1 MNADWEQLKTI
12 LWLRW
17 RLTTNQWRRTKGV
30 GPALAIITAVA
41 GIIITVAAAVGGL
54 LGGAFGLASARP
66 EVIMLVWDIL
76 VAVFLFIWM
85 VSLIT
90 ELQRSEMIDLSR
102 LLHLPVSLNG
112 IFVINY
118 LTSLFSLSV
127 AVFLPAALGLSLG
140 LLWSHGWRMALLP
153 PLVLAFLFMVSAWIY
168 HLRGWLMVLMVNPR
182 RRRTVIV
189 TLTMSLVLVAQL
201 PNLFINVIW
210 RPWTHKA
217 APPKLVA
224 GPVPGSPTNGIVAT
238 NDSRATNPPSPT
250 NQLAV
255 VDAGTPPNP
264 WAIYLRVH
272 DYVPLLWLSKGAQ
285 GLADQR
291 VWPAIWTTLGA
302 LAIGLAGMGRAY
314 ASTMRFY
321 QGSESA
327 GVAQPLTPAPVTG
340 PPRRNFMER
349 QIPVVPEEV
358 AALSLAF
365 FRSLSRAP
373 EAKMAFLSNVIVIV
387 VLGIMMI
394 SHPFP
399 PPGDTAKLFIATGG
413 ALFSLLGPLQIL
425 CNQFGFDRE
434 GFRALVLLPV
444 SRRRVLLGKNLALAP
459 VVLALGFL
467 LLLALTFMLHL
478 TPLFVLAGLVQ
489 MAACYLVL
497 CLVGNFASSLAPYR
511 MAPGSLKPSKVPAKT
526 MVLIFLTHL
535 LFPVLMAPAFLAPAL
550 AFGVN
555 HWLGWSMGLV
565 DVAVSLLLLGLTA
578 LFYSIC
584 LNPLAGFLERRE
596 KEILLVVS
604 QEVE

>member
-41 GIIITVAAAVGGL
+41 GVIITVAAG
-54 LGGAFGLASARP
+54 LGGFFGGVFGLATARP

-76 VAVFLFIWM
+76 VMAFLFIWM

-118 LTSLFSLSV
+118 LTSLASLSV

-140 LLWSHGWRMALLP
+140 LLGSHGWRMALLP
-153 PLVLAFLFMVSAWIY
+153 PLVLAFLFMVTAWAY

-189 TLTMSLVLVAQL
+189 TMTMSLVLVAQL

-210 RPWTHKA
+210 RPWQHKT

-224 GPVPGSPTNGIVAT
+224 VPVPGSPTNGIMVTNGSLAT
-238 NDSRATNPPSPT
+238 NAPSPT

-255 VDAGTPPNP
+255 IDPGTQPNP
-264 WAIYLRVH
+264 WALYLQVH
-272 DYVPLLWLSKGAQ
+272 NYVPLLWLSKGAQ

-291 VWPAIWTTLGA
+291 VWPAIWATLGA
-302 LAIGLAGMGRAY
+302 LTIGLAGMRRAY
-314 ASTMRFY
+314 VSTMRFY

-327 GVAQPLTPAPVTG
+327 GVAKPLTPAPVTG
-340 PPRRNFMER
+340 PPQRNFMER

-467 LLLALTFMLHL
+467 LLVALTFMLHL
-478 TPLFVLAGLVQ
+478 TPLLVLAGLVQ
-489 MAACYLVL
+489 MGAFYLVL
-497 CLVGNFASSLAPYR
+497 CVVGNFASSLAPYR

-555 HWLGWSMGLV
+555 RWLGWPMGLV
-565 DVAVSLLLLGLTA
+565 DVAASLVLLGLTT
-578 LFYSIC
+578 LFYSVC

-596 KEILLVVS
+596 KDVLLVVS

>member
-41 GIIITVAAAVGGL
+41 GILITMAAGLGGFF
-54 LGGAFGLASARP
+54 GGAFGLASARP
-66 EVIMLVWDIL
+66 EVVMLVWDIL

-85 VSLIT
+85 ISLIA

-118 LTSLFSLSV
+118 LTSLVSLAV
-127 AVFLPAALGLSLG
+127 GVFLPGSMGLSVG

-153 PLVLAFLFMVSAWIY
+153 PLVLAFLFMVSAWTY
-168 HLRGWLMVLMVNPR
+168 CLRGWLTVLMVNPR

-189 TLTMSLVLVAQL
+189 TLTMSLVLAGQL
-201 PNLFINVIW
+201 PNLFMNVIW
-210 RPWTHKA
+210 RPWQHKT
-217 APPKLVA
+217 APPRLVA
-224 GPVPGSPTNGIVAT
+224 VPVPGSPTNGIAVT
-238 NDSRATNPPSPT
+238 NTNEVIATNPPP
-250 NQLAV
+250 V
-255 VDAGTPPNP
+255 GDPGTPPNP
-264 WAIYLRVH
+264 WAIYVQVH
-272 DYVPLLWLSKGAQ
+272 NYVPLLWLSKGAQ

-291 VWPAIWTTLGA
+291 VWPALWATLGA
-302 LAIGLAGMGRAY
+302 FALGLAGIGRAY
-314 ASTMRFY
+314 VSTMRFY
-321 QGSESA
+321 QGSETA
-327 GVAQPLTPAPVTG
+327 GVAKPVTPAAVTG

-373 EAKMAFLSNVIVIV
+373 EAKMAFLSNIVVIL
-387 VLGIMMI
+387 VLGIMML
-394 SHPFP
+394 SRQLPQ
-399 PPGDTAKLFIATGG
+399 PGATGGLFIATSG
-413 ALFSLLGPLQIL
+413 AVVSLFGPLQIL

-459 VVLALGFL
+459 AVLALGL
-467 LLLALTFMLHL
+467 LLLIALAFMLHL
-478 TPLFVLAGLVQ
+478 PLLVVVAGLLQ
-489 MAACYLVL
+489 LGALYLVL
-497 CLVGNFASSLAPYR
+497 CVVGNFASSLAPYR

-535 LFPVLMAPAFLAPAL
+535 LFPVLMAPAFLAPAV

-555 HWLGWSMGLV
+555 HWLGWPMGLV
-565 DVAVSLLLLGLTA
+565 DVAASLLLLGSTT
-578 LFYSIC
+578 LFYSVC

-596 KEILLVVS
+596 KDILLVVS